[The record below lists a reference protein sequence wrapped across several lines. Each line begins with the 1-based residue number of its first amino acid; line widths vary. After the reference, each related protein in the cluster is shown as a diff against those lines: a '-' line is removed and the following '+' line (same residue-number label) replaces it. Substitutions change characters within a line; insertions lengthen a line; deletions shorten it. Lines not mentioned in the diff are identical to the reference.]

1 MKALIDGRTVTLS
14 PADAA
19 AFEAARPEALPAD
32 PVPIG
37 MEALVDLLVQK
48 NLITRAEADANRG
61 RP

>member
-14 PADAA
+14 AADAA
-19 AFEAARPEALPAD
+19 AFEAARPVALPAD
-32 PVPIG
+32 PVSIG